1 MRLRLAPPLLALV
14 VLAAGCPRSAPER
27 PYPAPTAEALLDYLQ
42 QQNEQARSLRA
53 ESTMDYWVGGER
65 ARGTVLMMA
74 ERGAKVRINA
84 LSPAGDTVAADLA
97 CDGHSFTLVDTN
109 ADCQLTGPCDARS
122 IGRLLRVW
130 LEPDELLLL
139 ALGGVP
145 LVEGE
150 PALTW
155 SGERSAEMLTLAEPG
170 GRTQRIYLQRSGD
183 THWDVAAAVVET
195 PGGEVEWELE
205 NRDFHSLEADDGASF
220 RAPRRTR
227 FQQPAERADL
237 AVRWSER
244 EANIELNPAAFQ
256 LSPPEGLPP
265 CSS

>member
-1 MRLRLAPPLLALV
+1 
-14 VLAAGCPRSAPER
+14 
-27 PYPAPTAEALLDYLQ
+27 
-42 QQNEQARSLRA
+42 
-53 ESTMDYWVGGER
+53 VGGER
-65 ARGTVLMMA
+65 VRGTVLMMA

-97 CDGHSFTLVDTN
+97 CDGQSFALVDYN
-109 ADCQLTGPCDARS
+109 GDCQLTGPCDARS

-145 LVEGE
+145 LLEDAE
-150 PALTW
+150 PVLTW
-155 SGERSAEMLTLAEPG
+155 SGDRAAEMLTLSAPD
-170 GRTQRIYLQRSGD
+170 GRTQRIFLQRSGD
-183 THWDVAAAVVET
+183 DHWDVAAAVVEG
-195 PGGEVEWELE
+195 PDGEVDWELE
-205 NRDFHSLEADDGASF
+205 NRDFHTLEADDGASF
-220 RAPRRTR
+220 RAPRRSR

-256 LSPPEGLPP
+256 MSPPEGLPP